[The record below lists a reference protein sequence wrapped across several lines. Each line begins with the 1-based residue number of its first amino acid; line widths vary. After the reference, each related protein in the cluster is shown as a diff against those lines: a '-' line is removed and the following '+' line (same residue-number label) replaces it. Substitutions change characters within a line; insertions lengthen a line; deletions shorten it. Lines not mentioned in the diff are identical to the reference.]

1 MKKSCNESHFL
12 QHCARLKVN
21 FPTYAPMI
29 VNTLKM
35 NFPSSAPDIDHPG
48 DIADVGHTIGQAAWL
63 YYLYT
68 PSQWHCFCQL
78 HQFISHF

>member
-1 MKKSCNESHFL
+1 MFMTGVLCTVCGARVYL
-12 QHCARLKVN
+12 QHCARIKVN

-35 NFPSSAPDIDHPG
+35 IFPCTAPDIDHPG
-48 DIADVGHTIGQAAWL
+48 DIADVGHTVGQAAWL

-68 PSQWHCFCQL
+68 ASQ
-78 HQFISHF
+78 